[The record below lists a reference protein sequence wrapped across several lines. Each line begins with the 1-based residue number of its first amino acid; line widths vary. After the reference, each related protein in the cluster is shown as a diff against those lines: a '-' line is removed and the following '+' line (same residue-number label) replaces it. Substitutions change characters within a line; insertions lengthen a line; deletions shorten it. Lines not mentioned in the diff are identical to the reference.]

1 MKKSLLII
9 TAVCLFLGVGSTF
22 AQKIIT
28 GYVIKIESNLLY
40 FDRGTVDNV
49 NVGDEFSLLRDLPDG
64 RMDKNIGVIEITQ
77 VFSEMSVGKLKSAV
91 PGGKPSVL
99 DKIEIAPV
107 VKVPDELKNLG
118 QKDKFL
124 APIIHHS
131 PIKTAKKGND
141 IDVIVRAHA
150 YQDLKDIFMAYRA
163 GALQRWEKK
172 EMLSYQGDVY
182 FSKIPK
188 EIISGDSVHYYV
200 KAVDVDNRSYSMGNP
215 SMPLS
220 IFITSGTYQST
231 VRKNNAA
238 DFFKNIRTQKIF
250 IPGYVQ
256 LKRNETAKGY
266 AIIGLQA
273 ATILGGMIADNNNGL
288 YFGCAGLVYAY
299 NIFDAMFYL
308 KKK

>member
-1 MKKSLLII
+1 MKKLLLILVLI
-9 TAVCLFLGVGSTF
+9 FLFLGVGSTF
-22 AQKIIT
+22 AQNIVT

-49 NVGDEFSLLRDLPDG
+49 NIGDEFSLLRDLPDG

-77 VFSEMSVGKLKSAV
+77 VFPEMSIGKLKSAV
-91 PGGKPSVL
+91 PGEKPSVL
-99 DKIEIAPV
+99 DKVKIAPV
-107 VKVPDELKNLG
+107 VKVPDELKNLE

-131 PIKTAKKGND
+131 PIKTAKKGGD

-163 GALQRWEKK
+163 GALQPWGKK

-200 KAVDVDNRSYSMGNP
+200 KAVDVDNRSYSIGNP

-220 IFITSGTYQST
+220 IFITTGMYQSASN
-231 VRKNNAA
+231 KNSALS
-238 DFFKNIRTQKIF
+238 FFKNKEMQKVL

-273 ATILGGMIADNNNGL
+273 ATILGGIIADKNNGL

-299 NIFDAMFYL
+299 NIFDALFYL